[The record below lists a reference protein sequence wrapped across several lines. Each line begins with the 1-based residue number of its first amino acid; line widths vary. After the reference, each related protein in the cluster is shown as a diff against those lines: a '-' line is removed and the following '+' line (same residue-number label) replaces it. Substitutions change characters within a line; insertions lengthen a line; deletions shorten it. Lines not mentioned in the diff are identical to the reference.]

1 MNSDEV
7 MESKAF
13 HPLIDLNKKPVPVS
27 FIQYNEMQN
36 SISDTATEGE
46 PIIKLNSI
54 IEKNNSSFPSLDR
67 NVLHQTLQNKGYLVG
82 ICISNDD
89 PKNISIP
96 PSIEPNDPSIVSST
110 VRTTVLEDRSP
121 IVTNTKVKKIGN
133 ITLLPSTS
141 ADRESDS
148 ESKSESESESESIQP
163 TEAPIEKPFI
173 METAQ
178 QQLKDIVDPNTTF
191 ILCNDKTN
199 PKPPGKEPSETI
211 PPARVIE
218 FEPLAKIKNWRQTLC
233 NDLEAPFQLDD
244 RTWKNVNHFIIA
256 SRYRT
261 QSLAPEVI
269 EKYEELVEI
278 DKHKKYNGKRIKI
291 DDDYESRKH
300 QEMYHALYAKF
311 TTYPEYALVL
321 QHTKDAIIYFRVN
334 KQVKEEFVEIMWLRE
349 KLREYTLKLLQPLG
363 YNVPTVVVRKP
374 KNRKKE
380 SVENENE
387 NDYHD
392 KMTSITEYEIQLPKY
407 VPDVIQAS
415 PYFLNNRVEFVKS
428 IKEMFEKMKKHAN
441 ENNRS
446 FDLLEHQRMVLNYIH
461 GDRPYRG
468 LLVYHNLGTGK
479 SCTSIAVAEGMKTD
493 KEIIVML
500 PASLKTNYWSEL
512 QKCGDAMYKQNQ
524 YWKFVSVDGKP
535 ELIPVLSKALNL
547 SSSEIRNKKGAWM
560 VDIREEPNFSNL
572 SPTEQK
578 AVQEQIQH
586 MIHQKYKNIHYNA
599 NNLASKISELGKG
612 KSNPFDHCV
621 VILEEAHN
629 FISRIVSNLKK
640 KKKASQSTY
649 IKIYEQM
656 LQAEDFRIVMLSGTP
671 IVNYPQEMGVMFNI
685 LRGGIMTWTL
695 ELSSSSNTKLSS
707 EVISNWFQNN
717 HCLTYDYLKFYN
729 GKLIVTKNPFGF
741 VNVNKNG
748 KLIRRQ
754 GTTHRKERENRIQ
767 NQNLSKK
774 QFGGHGEY
782 GVELDERGNITNE
795 QFLKQIKRI
804 LQNNQVEIK
813 KTSSLSEK
821 CLPDDD
827 TFREIFIKE
836 DTNYSDKHASTDLL
850 KLNTLRR
857 RILGLTSYY
866 RTSNKEVLPEILQD
880 KKKQNIHEIRV
891 PMSEH
896 QLQKYVN
903 IRNQER
909 QKEKKQNTLMNR
921 QRNVNNGELF
931 DIAGSYRVFSR
942 CCCNFTFP
950 NNLERPIPKNVR
962 ELEEDGNGANVDEIS
977 IEGAVRIDKEAN
989 DLDEEDMNHDQKYQQ
1004 ELANVM
1010 TKLRENRNEYLSE
1023 DNLNQY
1029 SPKMLAI
1036 LNNIKDPKY
1045 KGLHLLYSSFRTLE
1059 GIGIFK
1065 EVLLANGFQE
1075 FKIAKENGNWVL
1087 STDLYQDNRPCFVL
1101 YTGTEDVEMREIIRN
1116 IYNGDWNPPNVP
1128 ESIGMKLREYSTN
1141 NLYGDV
1147 IKLFMITA
1155 AGSEG
1160 INLKNTRYVHIMEP
1174 YWNYVRLEQVMGRAR
1189 RIHSHDSL
1197 PEKERTV
1204 HNFLYLSVLSE
1215 AHIKNGE
1222 YKDLTTN
1229 DLSKLVENKPITTDE
1244 FLYEISQMKQKINNQ
1259 LLTVMKETAMDC
1271 AVHIKEHKKHEKLVC
1286 YGPLSGD
1293 STFVDY
1299 PSLDKVLEEDH
1310 DEHLQGRE

>member
-1 MNSDEV
+1 M
-7 MESKAF
+7 A
-13 HPLIDLNKKPVPVS
+13 
-27 FIQYNEMQN
+27 QR
-36 SISDTATEGE
+36 
-46 PIIKLNSI
+46 KLN
-54 IEKNNSSFPSLDR
+54 N
-67 NVLHQTLQNKGYLVG
+67 
-82 ICISNDD
+82 
-89 PKNISIP
+89 
-96 PSIEPNDPSIVSST
+96 
-110 VRTTVLEDRSP
+110 
-121 IVTNTKVKKIGN
+121 
-133 ITLLPSTS
+133 
-141 ADRESDS
+141 
-148 ESKSESESESESIQP
+148 
-163 TEAPIEKPFI
+163 
-173 METAQ
+173 
-178 QQLKDIVDPNTTF
+178 IVDKNTTF

-199 PKPPGKEPSETI
+199 AKPPGKEPSETI
-211 PPARVIE
+211 PPARVKE
-218 FEPLAKIKNWRQTLC
+218 FEPLAKVMNWRQILC
-233 NDLEAPFQLDD
+233 NEFEAPFKIDNI
-244 RTWKNVNHFIIA
+244 TWKNVNHYLIG
-256 SRYRT
+256 SRYRK
-261 QSLAPEVI
+261 QSFAPELL
-269 EKYEELVEI
+269 EKYDEMVEI
-278 DKHKKYNGKRIKI
+278 DKHKKYNGKRLKV
-291 DDDYESRKH
+291 DDDYEQRNR

-321 QHTKDAIIYFRVN
+321 QHTKDAVIYYRVN
-334 KQVKEEFVEIMWLRE
+334 KQVKHEFTEIMWARETLRE
-349 KLREYTLKLLQPLG
+349 ITTKSLKPLG
-363 YNVPTVVVRKP
+363 YDVPEPKPEPESESPTSGEEVV
-374 KNRKKE
+374 
-380 SVENENE
+380 
-387 NDYHD
+387 
-392 KMTSITEYEIQLPKY
+392 SIGEIETQLPKY
-407 VPDVIQAS
+407 IPDVIQAS
-415 PYFLNNRVEFVKS
+415 PYFLNNRMEFVKS
-428 IKEMFEKMKKHAN
+428 VKEMFEKMRKHAK

-446 FDLLEHQRMVLNYIH
+446 FDLLEHQRIVLNYIH

-493 KEIIVML
+493 KEIIVLL

-572 SPTEQK
+572 SPTDQK

-599 NNLASKISELGKG
+599 NNLATKINEIGRGKT
-612 KSNPFDHCV
+612 NPFDHCV

-640 KKKASQSTY
+640 KKKASQSVY
-649 IKIYEQM
+649 IRIYEEM
-656 LQAEDFRIVMLSGTP
+656 LRAEDFRIVMLSGTP
-671 IVNYPQEMGVMFNI
+671 IVNYPQEMGVMFNL
-685 LRGGIMTWTL
+685 LRGGITTWTL
-695 ELSSSSNTKLSS
+695 ELSSDTNGKLSTELITS
-707 EVISNWFQNN
+707 WFQKSN
-717 HCLTYDYLKFYN
+717 CLTYDYLNFYN
-729 GKLIVTKNPFGF
+729 GKLVVTKNPFGF
-741 VNVNKNG
+741 VNVNKKSKTREGNAA
-748 KLIRRQ
+748 
-754 GTTHRKERENRIQ
+754 THRKDREVKTIHNV
-767 NQNLSKK
+767 SKK
-774 QFGGHGEY
+774 QLGGYGEY
-782 GVELDERGNITNE
+782 GVEFDERGNVSNE

-813 KTSSLSEK
+813 KTSSIVEK

-827 TFREIFIKE
+827 TFREIFIK
-836 DTNYSDKHASTDLL
+836 DSTDYSDKNAPMDLL

-866 RTSNKEVLPEILQD
+866 RTSNKDVLPEIVPD
-880 KKKQNIHEIRV
+880 KKKQNIHEVRV

-896 QLQKYVN
+896 QLEIYVK

-909 QKEKKQNTLMNR
+909 QKEKKQNTIMNL
-921 QRNVNNGELF
+921 QRKVKNGELF

-950 NNLERPIPKNVR
+950 NNLERPIPKNAR
-962 ELEEDGNGANVDEIS
+962 ELEDDGMAAAITESSIEDGSRVHAEEADDMDEDDIN
-977 IEGAVRIDKEAN
+977 N
-989 DLDEEDMNHDQKYQQ
+989 DQRYQQ
-1004 ELANVM
+1004 ELVNVM
-1010 TKLRENRNEYLSE
+1010 TKLSENRNEYLSE
-1023 DNLNQY
+1023 DNLKQY

-1036 LNNIKDPKY
+1036 LKNLKDPKY

-1075 FKIAKENGNWVL
+1075 FKIAKENGKWVL

-1128 ESIGMKLREYSTN
+1128 ESIGIKLREYSTN

-1197 PEKERTV
+1197 PESERTV
-1204 HNFLYLSVLSE
+1204 QNFLYLSVLSE
-1215 AHIKNGE
+1215 AHKKNGQ

-1229 DLSKLVENKPITTDE
+1229 DLSKMVENNPITTDE

-1286 YGPLSGD
+1286 YGAISGD
-1293 STFVDY
+1293 STFADY
-1299 PSLDKVLEEDH
+1299 PSLNKVLEEDH
-1310 DEHLQGRE
+1310 DEHLRGRE